1 MTITGT
7 VAQINDLLN
16 ANATSTVSYVDNTNT
31 PSASAP
37 R

>member
-16 ANATSTVSYVDNTNT
+16 ANATSTVSYVDATDT
-31 PSASAP
+31 PAP
-37 R
+37 SPR